1 MNGGQDIGLKRL
13 LLLMIA
19 LSFISML
26 PNITTYEFRAEEA
39 RRFLVAFEMSKT
51 GDYLLPTL
59 HGETYFN
66 KPPLFNWLV
75 AAFAGIVGWKE
86 LTVRL
91 PSLLS
96 ALATTLLICYVSY
109 CLYRDRV
116 HSLLS
121 GLIFVTSL
129 DILYWYGW
137 LGEIDTTL
145 TLFVS
150 LMIFSQLWYFRT
162 EKRPYLMAAGV
173 LAGTGFL
180 LKGVPAYVFFG
191 ISLLTIA
198 LSEHKFA
205 RLFSFPAFLCY
216 LVSIFIPL
224 LWLFRLPQPLE
235 HVKVLFSESASRVE
249 TSRDV
254 WRFLTHLV
262 EYPLLTLKQ
271 TLPAS
276 LFVIFAIALGR
287 VRLDGASKT
296 LALLCLFNYLPYLF
310 AAGSRGRYIL
320 PLFPLAAIVAARL
333 ILGNSFQKERFIK
346 VFLIVTALS
355 ILGRFAFGIFW
366 LPYDQERRGS
376 SLRVAREITQAI
388 DISKPTVC
396 DCPEYR
402 HVCVYLSLGADRII
416 TTPLVTPDW
425 EYLVRCSDAP
435 GGEVLKTFGLRHSI
449 VTVRK
454 R

>member
-39 RRFLVAFEMSKT
+39 RRLLVAFEMSKA
-51 GDYLLPTL
+51 GDFLRPTL
-59 HGETYFN
+59 HGEPYFN
-66 KPPLFNWLV
+66 KPPLFNWIV
-75 AAFAGIVGWKE
+75 SAFAGIVGWKE

-96 ALATTLLICYVSY
+96 VLATTLLVCYVSHR
-109 CLYRDRV
+109 LYRDRI

-137 LGEIDTTL
+137 LGEIDVSL
-145 TLFVS
+145 AFLVS
-150 LMIFSQLWYFRT
+150 LMIFCQLWYFKT
-162 EKRPYLMAAGV
+162 ERWQYVVVAGV
-173 LAGTGFL
+173 IAGIGFL
-180 LKGVPAYVFFG
+180 LKGFPAYVFFS
-191 ISLLTIA
+191 ISLLTTA

-205 RLFSFPAFLCY
+205 RLFAFPALMCY
-216 LVSIFIPL
+216 LISLLIPL
-224 LWLFRLPQPLE
+224 LWLLQLPQPAE
-235 HVKVLFSESASRVE
+235 HMKVLFSESASRVE
-249 TSRDV
+249 TSKDV
-254 WRFLTHLV
+254 GRFLTHLV
-262 EYPLLTLKQ
+262 KYPLLTLKQ

-276 LFVIFAIALGR
+276 LFVILAIALGR

-320 PLFPLAAIVAARL
+320 PLFPIAAIVAAGL
-333 ILGNSFQKERFIK
+333 ILGNSFQKERFLK
-346 VFLIVTALS
+346 AFLIVAALTL
-355 ILGRFAFGIFW
+355 LGRFVFGIFW

-376 SLRVAREITQAI
+376 SSRVAREITQLI

-402 HVCVYLSLGADRII
+402 YVCVYLSLDAGRII
-416 TTPLVTPDW
+416 SAPSVTPDW
-425 EYLVRCSDAP
+425 EYLVGCSGAP
-435 GGEVLKTFGLRHSI
+435 GGEVLKTFSLRHSI
-449 VTVRK
+449 VTLRK